1 MTFQAATATARRATT
16 RATTRAMTRAMTPAA
31 FVRGVVAAYAR
42 YGRDP
47 AEALARGQVLL
58 DLVKSI
64 DGRVT
69 ASQFEALA
77 GHAMRE
83 LDDEALGWFSRRLPW
98 GTYGMLCRASIT
110 APNLEVALKRWCR
123 HHRLLT
129 EDVLFELAI
138 GEESATISIRE
149 QRDLG
154 PLREFC
160 LVTLLRYV
168 LGFSCWGV
176 DSAIALRAADFPYS
190 EPEHVA
196 VYPTIF
202 CRTISFDADRARIVF
217 DKHYLSLP
225 LTRSAADL
233 DNMLK
238 GALRLT
244 VLPYRRDRLLVE
256 RVRRVLRE
264 ARGRS
269 LGAEDVANELALST
283 RTMHRRLREES
294 TSLRDL
300 KEEAKLE
307 LAKQELMRGRTPIK
321 RIAEIAGFR
330 NEKSFSRA
338 FRSWT
343 GASPREF
350 RDRYR

>member
-1 MTFQAATATARRATT
+1 MPFQAATATPRRAL
-16 RATTRAMTRAMTPAA
+16 TPAA
-31 FVRGVVAAYAR
+31 FVRGVVAAYMR
-42 YGRDP
+42 YGHSP
-47 AEALARGQVLL
+47 TEALNRAQVAP
-58 DLVKSI
+58 DLVNSP
-64 DGRVT
+64 DGRIT
-69 ASQFEALA
+69 ATQFEALA

-83 LDDEALGWFSRRLPW
+83 LDDEALGWFSRRLPY

-110 APNLEVALKRWCR
+110 APTLELALKRWCR

-129 EDVLFELAI
+129 EDVLLELTVDDATAI
-138 GEESATISIRE
+138 VSVRE
-149 QRDLG
+149 LRDLG
-154 PLREFC
+154 EVREFC

-168 LGFSCWGV
+168 LGFSCWAV
-176 DSAIALRAADFPYS
+176 DSAVALGAAEFPFP
-190 EPEHVA
+190 EPKHVS

-202 CRTISFDADRARIVF
+202 CRTIRFGTDRAAIVF

-233 DNMLK
+233 DTMLK
-238 GALRLT
+238 GALKLT

-264 ARGRS
+264 ARGRI
-269 LGAEDVANELALST
+269 LGADDVARELALST
-283 RTMHRRLREES
+283 RTMHRRLREEA
-294 TSLRDL
+294 TSLRGL

-307 LAKQELMRGRTPIK
+307 LARHELMRGRTPIK
-321 RIAEIAGFR
+321 RIAELAGFR

-350 RDRYR
+350 RGRSR

>member
-1 MTFQAATATARRATT
+1 MPFQAATAAPRRAV
-16 RATTRAMTRAMTPAA
+16 TPAA

-42 YGRDP
+42 YGRNP
-47 AEALARGQVLL
+47 AGALSKGQVP
-58 DLVKSI
+58 DDVVTSA

-69 ASQFEALA
+69 AAQFEALA

-83 LDDEALGWFSRRLPW
+83 LDDEALGWFTRRLPW

-129 EDVLFELAI
+129 EDVLFELTI
-138 GEESATISIRE
+138 GEETAVISIRE
-149 QRDLG
+149 QHDIG
-154 PLREFC
+154 ALREFC

-168 LGFSCWGV
+168 LGFSCWAV
-176 DSAIALRAADFPYS
+176 DSAIALRAAEFPFP
-190 EPEHVA
+190 EPQHVS

-202 CRTISFDADRARIVF
+202 CKSVGFDADRAGIVF

-233 DNMLK
+233 DSMLK

-256 RVRRVLRE
+256 RVRRVLRN
-264 ARGRS
+264 ARGRI
-269 LGAEDVANELALST
+269 LGAEDVASELALST
-283 RTMHRRLREES
+283 RTMHRRLREEA

-300 KEEAKLE
+300 KEEAKFE

-338 FRSWT
+338 FRTWT

-350 RDRYR
+350 RGRYR

>member
-1 MTFQAATATARRATT
+1 MSFQIATATPR
-16 RATTRAMTRAMTPAA
+16 RAMTPAA

-47 AEALARGQVLL
+47 AEAFAKGQVPS
-58 DLVKSI
+58 DLIRSA
-64 DGRVT
+64 DARVT
-69 ASQFEALA
+69 AGQFEALA

-110 APNLEVALKRWCR
+110 SPNLEVALKRWCR

-129 EDVLFELAI
+129 EDVLFELSVGDEI
-138 GEESATISIRE
+138 ATIAIRE

-168 LGFSCWGV
+168 LGFSCWAV
-176 DSAIALRAADFPYS
+176 DSAIALRAAEFPYP
-190 EPEHVA
+190 EPGHVS

-202 CRTISFDADRARIVF
+202 CKHVRFDAVAASILF
-217 DKHYLSLP
+217 DKHYLALP

-233 DNMLK
+233 DSMLK
-238 GALRLT
+238 SALRLT
-244 VLPYRRDRLLVE
+244 VLPYRPYRRDRLLVE

-264 ARGRS
+264 ARGRI
-269 LGAEDVANELALST
+269 LGAEDVASELALST
-283 RTMHRRLREES
+283 RTMHRRLREEA

-343 GASPREF
+343 GVSPREF
-350 RDRYR
+350 RGRYR

>member
-1 MTFQAATATARRATT
+1 MPFQATTAAPR
-16 RATTRAMTRAMTPAA
+16 RAMTPAA

-42 YGRDP
+42 CGRDP
-47 AEALARGQVLL
+47 AEALSKGQILSDV
-58 DLVKSI
+58 VGSR

-69 ASQFEALA
+69 AAQFEALA

-129 EDVLFELAI
+129 EDVLFELAVA
-138 GEESATISIRE
+138 GESATISIRE
-149 QRDLG
+149 QRELG
-154 PLREFC
+154 ELREFC

-168 LGFSCWGV
+168 LGFSCWAV
-176 DSAIALRAADFPYS
+176 DSAIALRAAEFPYT
-190 EPEHVA
+190 EPGHVS

-202 CRTISFDADRARIVF
+202 CKTVRFGVDRASILF
-217 DKHYLSLP
+217 DRHYLSLP

-233 DNMLK
+233 DSMLK

-244 VLPYRRDRLLVE
+244 VLPYRPYRRDRLLVE
-256 RVRRVLRE
+256 RIRRVLRE
-264 ARGRS
+264 ARGRIP
-269 LGAEDVANELALST
+269 GAEDVASELALST
-283 RTMHRRLREES
+283 RTMHRRLREEA

-307 LAKQELMRGRTPIK
+307 LAKRELMRGRTPIK

>member
-1 MTFQAATATARRATT
+1 MPFQAATAIPRRAV
-16 RATTRAMTRAMTPAA
+16 TPAA
-31 FVRGVVAAYAR
+31 FVRGVVAAYER

-47 AEALARGQVLL
+47 AEALSRGQVAP
-58 DLVKSI
+58 DLVNSS

-69 ASQFEALA
+69 AAQFEALA

-110 APNLEVALKRWCR
+110 APTLEIALKRWCR
-123 HHRLLT
+123 HHRLVT
-129 EDVLFELAI
+129 EDVLLDLEL
-138 GEESATISIRE
+138 GEETAVVSIRE
-149 QRDLG
+149 LRDLG
-154 PLREFC
+154 PCREFC
-160 LVTLLRYV
+160 LVTLFRYV
-168 LGFSCWGV
+168 LGFSCWAV
-176 DSAIALRAADFPYS
+176 DSRIALRSAEFPYP
-190 EPEHVA
+190 EPGHVS

-202 CRTISFDADRARIVF
+202 CRTVRFDADRAGIVF

-233 DNMLK
+233 DNMLE

-256 RVRRVLRE
+256 RVRRVLRN
-264 ARGRS
+264 ARGR
-269 LGAEDVANELALST
+269 LLRAEDVASELALST
-283 RTMHRRLREES
+283 RTMHRRLREEA

-300 KEEAKLE
+300 KEEAKFE
-307 LAKQELMRGRTPIK
+307 LAKQELMRDRTPIK

-343 GASPREF
+343 GTSPREF
-350 RDRYR
+350 RGRYR

>member
-1 MTFQAATATARRATT
+1 MPFQASSAAPRRAV
-16 RATTRAMTRAMTPAA
+16 TPAA

-47 AEALARGQVLL
+47 AEALTRAQVPLDILKSADAR
-58 DLVKSI
+58 I
-64 DGRVT
+64 T
-69 ASQFEALA
+69 ATQFEALA

-98 GTYGMLCRASIT
+98 GAYGMLCRASIT

-123 HHRLLT
+123 HHRMLT
-129 EDVLFELAI
+129 EDVLFELAVGDETAVI
-138 GEESATISIRE
+138 AIRE

-154 PLREFC
+154 PPREFC

-168 LGFSCWGV
+168 LGYSCWAV
-176 DSAIALRAADFPYS
+176 DSAIRLRSAEFPFP
-190 EPEHVA
+190 EPVHVS

-202 CRTISFDADRARIVF
+202 CKDVRFDAARASITF
-217 DKHYLSLP
+217 DKRYLALP
-225 LTRSAADL
+225 LKRSADDL

-256 RVRRVLRE
+256 RVRRVLRA
-264 ARGRS
+264 ARGRT
-269 LGAEDVANELALST
+269 LRAEDVARELALST
-283 RTMHRRLREES
+283 RTMHRRLREEA

-307 LAKQELMRGRTPIK
+307 LARQELMRGRTPIK
-321 RIAEIAGFR
+321 RIAELAGFR

-338 FRSWT
+338 FRTWT

-350 RDRYR
+350 RGKYR

>member
-1 MTFQAATATARRATT
+1 MPFQASTATPRRAV
-16 RATTRAMTRAMTPAA
+16 TPAA

-47 AEALARGQVLL
+47 QEALEKAQVPAGLAADAR
-58 DLVKSI
+58 I
-64 DGRVT
+64 T
-69 ASQFEALA
+69 AAQFEALA

-83 LDDEALGWFSRRLPW
+83 LDDEALGWFSRKLPW
-98 GTYGMLCRASIT
+98 GAYGMLCRASIT
-110 APNLEVALKRWCR
+110 APNLEIALKRWCR
-123 HHRLLT
+123 HHRILT

-138 GEESATISIRE
+138 EDDAAAISIRE

-154 PLREFC
+154 GLREFC

-168 LGFSCWGV
+168 LGFSCWAV
-176 DSAIALRAADFPYS
+176 DSAIALRLAEFPYA
-190 EPEHVA
+190 EPGHVS
-196 VYPTIF
+196 VYPTVF
-202 CRTISFDADRARIVF
+202 CRNVRFGALRARIVF
-217 DKHYLSLP
+217 DRRYLALP
-225 LTRSAADL
+225 LTRSADDL
-233 DNMLK
+233 DHMLK

-264 ARGRS
+264 ARGRIV
-269 LGAEDVANELALST
+269 LAEDVAGALALST
-283 RTMHRRLREES
+283 RTMHRRLREEA
-294 TSLRDL
+294 TSLREL

-307 LAKQELMRGRTPIK
+307 LAKQELLRGRTPIK
-321 RIAEIAGFR
+321 RIAELAGFR

-338 FRSWT
+338 FRNWT

-350 RDRYR
+350 RSRYR

>member
-1 MTFQAATATARRATT
+1 MPFQAATATPR
-16 RATTRAMTRAMTPAA
+16 RAMTPAA
-31 FVRGVVAAYAR
+31 FVRGVVAAYGR

-47 AEALARGQVLL
+47 TEALGKGQVT
-58 DLVKSI
+58 DELVRSS

-69 ASQFEALA
+69 AAQFEALA

-129 EDVLFELAI
+129 EDVLFELSVSDEA
-138 GEESATISIRE
+138 ATISIRE

-154 PLREFC
+154 PLHEFC

-168 LGFSCWGV
+168 LGFSCWAV
-176 DSAIALRAADFPYS
+176 DSAIALRTAEFPYS
-190 EPEHVA
+190 EPEHVS

-202 CRTISFDADRARIVF
+202 CKQVRFGADRASIVF
-217 DKHYLSLP
+217 DRHYLSLP

-233 DNMLK
+233 DSMLK
-238 GALRLT
+238 GALRVT
-244 VLPYRRDRLLVE
+244 VLPYRPYRRDRLLVE

-264 ARGRS
+264 ARGRI
-269 LGAEDVANELALST
+269 LGAEDIASELALST
-283 RTMHRRLREES
+283 RTMHRRLREEA

-343 GASPREF
+343 GASPREL
-350 RDRYR
+350 RERYR

>member
-1 MTFQAATATARRATT
+1 MPFQVSAAAPRRAV
-16 RATTRAMTRAMTPAA
+16 TPAA

-47 AEALARGQVLL
+47 AEALARSQVPAN
-58 DLVKSI
+58 LVRSA

-69 ASQFEALA
+69 AAQFEALA

-129 EDVLFELAI
+129 EDVLFELAVDQDI
-138 GEESATISIRE
+138 AAISILE

-168 LGFSCWGV
+168 LGFSCWAI
-176 DSAIALRAADFPYS
+176 DSAIALREAEFPHA
-190 EPEHVA
+190 EPRHVS

-202 CRTISFDADRARIVF
+202 CKNVRFDAERACITF
-217 DKHYLSLP
+217 DKRYLALP
-225 LTRSAADL
+225 LKRSPSDL
-233 DNMLK
+233 DSMLK

-244 VLPYRRDRLLVE
+244 VLPYRRDRLMVE
-256 RVRRVLRE
+256 RIRRVLRSG
-264 ARGRS
+264 RGRILS
-269 LGAEDVANELALST
+269 ADDVASELALST
-283 RTMHRRLREES
+283 RTMHRRLHDEA
-294 TSLRDL
+294 TSLRAL

-307 LAKQELMRGRTPIK
+307 LAREALLRGRTPIK

-338 FRSWT
+338 FRNWT

-350 RDRYR
+350 RGKYR

>member
-1 MTFQAATATARRATT
+1 MPFQAATAPR
-16 RATTRAMTRAMTPAA
+16 RAMTPAA

-47 AEALARGQVLL
+47 AEALSKGQVLS
-58 DLVKSI
+58 DVVGSN

-69 ASQFEALA
+69 AAQFEALA

-129 EDVLFELAI
+129 EDVLFELSVA
-138 GEESATISIRE
+138 GESATIAIRE
-149 QRDLG
+149 QRELG
-154 PLREFC
+154 VLREFC

-168 LGFSCWGV
+168 LGFSCWAV
-176 DSAIALRAADFPYS
+176 DSAIALRAAEFPYA
-190 EPEHVA
+190 EPGHVS

-202 CRTISFDADRARIVF
+202 CKIVRFGADRASIVF
-217 DKHYLSLP
+217 DRHYLSLP
-225 LTRSAADL
+225 LTRNAADL
-233 DNMLK
+233 DSMLK

-244 VLPYRRDRLLVE
+244 VLPYRPYRRDRLLVE

-269 LGAEDVANELALST
+269 LGAEDVASELALST
-283 RTMHRRLREES
+283 RTMHRRLREEA

-343 GASPREF
+343 GVSPREF
-350 RDRYR
+350 RGRYR

>member
-1 MTFQAATATARRATT
+1 MPFQAATAIPR
-16 RATTRAMTRAMTPAA
+16 RAMTPAA
-31 FVRGVVAAYAR
+31 FVRGVVGAYER

-47 AEALARGQVLL
+47 AEALSRGQVTPE
-58 DLVKSI
+58 LVQSR

-69 ASQFEALA
+69 AAQFEALA

-110 APNLEVALKRWCR
+110 APTLELALKRWCR
-123 HHRLLT
+123 HHRLVT
-129 EDVLFELAI
+129 EDVLLDLDI
-138 GEESATISIRE
+138 GEETALVSIRE
-149 QRDLG
+149 VGDLG
-154 PLREFC
+154 PFREFC
-160 LVTLLRYV
+160 LVTLFRYV
-168 LGFSCWGV
+168 LGFSCWAV
-176 DSAIALRAADFPYS
+176 DSRIALRAAEFPFP
-190 EPEHVA
+190 EPGHVS

-202 CRTISFDADRARIVF
+202 CRGVRFDAARAAIVF
-217 DKHYLSLP
+217 DKHYLPLP
-225 LTRSAADL
+225 LTRSPADL

-256 RVRRVLRE
+256 RVRRVLRQ
-264 ARGRS
+264 ARGRV
-269 LGAEDVANELALST
+269 LGAEDVASELALST

-300 KEEAKLE
+300 KEEAKFE
-307 LAKQELMRGRTPIK
+307 AAKQELMRGRTPIK

-350 RDRYR
+350 RARYR

>member
-1 MTFQAATATARRATT
+1 MPFQAATAMPR
-16 RATTRAMTRAMTPAA
+16 RAMTPAA

-42 YGRDP
+42 YGRDA
-47 AEALARGQVLL
+47 AEALGKGQVTE
-58 DLVKSI
+58 DLVHSG
-64 DGRVT
+64 DGRIT
-69 ASQFEALA
+69 AAQFEALA

-83 LDDEALGWFSRRLPW
+83 LDDEALGWFSRRLPF

-129 EDVLFELAI
+129 EDVLFELAV
-138 GEESATISIRE
+138 GDETATISIRE

-168 LGFSCWGV
+168 LGFSCWAV
-176 DSAIALRAADFPYS
+176 DSAIALRAAEFPFA
-190 EPEHVA
+190 EPSHVS

-202 CRTISFDADRARIVF
+202 CKNLSFDAGSARIVF

-225 LTRSAADL
+225 FTRSAADL
-233 DNMLK
+233 DSMLK

-256 RVRRVLRE
+256 RVRRVLRNG
-264 ARGRS
+264 RGRS
-269 LGAEDVANELALST
+269 LGAEDVASELALST
-283 RTMHRRLREES
+283 RTMHRRLREEA

-300 KEEAKLE
+300 KEEAKFE
-307 LAKQELMRGRTPIK
+307 LAKQELIRGRAPIK

-343 GASPREF
+343 GSSPREF
-350 RDRYR
+350 RGRYR

>member
-1 MTFQAATATARRATT
+1 MPFQAATATPR
-16 RATTRAMTRAMTPAA
+16 RAMTPAA
-31 FVRGVVAAYAR
+31 FVRGVVAAYDR

-47 AEALARGQVLL
+47 TDALGKGQVTA
-58 DLVKSI
+58 DLVKSA

-69 ASQFEALA
+69 AAQFETLA

-98 GTYGMLCRASIT
+98 GSYGMLCRASIT

-129 EDVLFELAI
+129 EDVLFELLI
-138 GEESATISIRE
+138 GPETATVSIRE
-149 QRDLG
+149 LRDLG
-154 PLREFC
+154 ACREFC

-168 LGFSCWGV
+168 LGFSCWAV
-176 DSAIALRAADFPYS
+176 DSAIALREAEFPFP
-190 EPEHVA
+190 EPLHVS

-202 CRTISFDADRARIVF
+202 CKTVRFGADCASIVF

-225 LTRSAADL
+225 LTRSAGDL
-233 DNMLK
+233 DTMLK

-256 RVRRVLRE
+256 RVRRVLRN
-264 ARGRS
+264 ARGRI
-269 LGAEDVANELALST
+269 LGAEDVASELALST

-307 LAKQELMRGRTPIK
+307 LAKQELMRGRVPIK
-321 RIAEIAGFR
+321 RIAELAGFR

-338 FRSWT
+338 FRTWT

>member
-1 MTFQAATATARRATT
+1 MPFQAATATPR
-16 RATTRAMTRAMTPAA
+16 RAMTPAA
-31 FVRGVVAAYAR
+31 FVRGVAAAYAR

-47 AEALARGQVLL
+47 AEALSKGQVTE
-58 DLVKSI
+58 DLVKSG

-69 ASQFEALA
+69 ATQFEALA

-129 EDVLFELAI
+129 EDVLFELSL
-138 GEESATISIRE
+138 GEETATISIRE

-168 LGFSCWGV
+168 LGFSCWAV
-176 DSAIALRAADFPYS
+176 DSAIALRRAEFPYA
-190 EPEHVA
+190 EPGHVS

-202 CRTISFDADRARIVF
+202 CRNLSFDADGTRIVF

-256 RVRRVLRE
+256 RVRRVLRN
-264 ARGRS
+264 ARGRI
-269 LGAEDVANELALST
+269 LGAEDVASELALST
-283 RTMHRRLREES
+283 RTMHRRLREEA

-300 KEEAKLE
+300 KEEAKFE
-307 LAKQELMRGRTPIK
+307 LAKQELMRGRVPIK

-338 FRSWT
+338 FRTWT

-350 RDRYR
+350 RGRYR

>member
-1 MTFQAATATARRATT
+1 
-16 RATTRAMTRAMTPAA
+16 
-31 FVRGVVAAYAR
+31 
-42 YGRDP
+42 
-47 AEALARGQVLL
+47 
-58 DLVKSI
+58 
-64 DGRVT
+64 
-69 ASQFEALA
+69 
-77 GHAMRE
+77 MRE

-98 GTYGMLCRASIT
+98 GSYGMLCRASIT

-123 HHRLLT
+123 HHRILT
-129 EDVLFELAI
+129 EDVLFELAV
-138 GEESATISIRE
+138 ENDTAVVSIRE

-154 PLREFC
+154 QFREFC

-168 LGFSCWGV
+168 LGYSCWAI
-176 DSAIALRAADFPYS
+176 DSAIALRRAEFPYS
-190 EPEHVA
+190 EPEHVS

-202 CRTISFDADRARIVF
+202 CKAVRFDAARARIVF

-256 RVRRVLRE
+256 RVRRVLRN
-264 ARGRS
+264 ARGHIP
-269 LGAEDVANELALST
+269 AADDVARELALST
-283 RTMHRRLREES
+283 RTMHRRLREEA
-294 TSLRDL
+294 TSLRNL

-321 RIAEIAGFR
+321 RIAALAGFR

-338 FRSWT
+338 FRTWT

-350 RDRYR
+350 RGRYR

>member
-1 MTFQAATATARRATT
+1 MPFQAATATPR
-16 RATTRAMTRAMTPAA
+16 RAMTPAA
-31 FVRGVVAAYAR
+31 FVRGVVAAYAV

-47 AEALARGQVLL
+47 AEALGKGQVTE
-58 DLVKSI
+58 DLVRSQ

-69 ASQFEALA
+69 AAQFEALA

-129 EDVLFELAI
+129 EDVLFELSF
-138 GEESATISIRE
+138 GDETATISLRE

-168 LGFSCWGV
+168 LGFSCWAV
-176 DSAIALRAADFPYS
+176 DSAIALRAAEFPYS
-190 EPEHVA
+190 EPGHVS

-202 CRTISFDADRARIVF
+202 CRHLSFDADGARIVF

-225 LTRSAADL
+225 LTRSPADL
-233 DNMLK
+233 DSMLK

-256 RVRRVLRE
+256 RVRRVLRN

-269 LGAEDVANELALST
+269 LGAEDVASELALST
-283 RTMHRRLREES
+283 RTMHRRLREEA

-300 KEEAKLE
+300 KEETKFE

-350 RDRYR
+350 RGRYR

>member
-1 MTFQAATATARRATT
+1 MPFQAATIASR
-16 RATTRAMTRAMTPAA
+16 RAMTPAA
-31 FVRGVVAAYAR
+31 FVRGVVGAYDR
-42 YGRDP
+42 YGQDP
-47 AEALARGQVLL
+47 AGALARAQVTSDLL
-58 DLVKSI
+58 RSDH
-64 DGRVT
+64 GRVT
-69 ASQFEALA
+69 AAQFEALA

-110 APNLEVALKRWCR
+110 APSLEVALKRWCR

-129 EDVLFELAI
+129 EDVLFDLAI
-138 GEESATISIRE
+138 GEETATISLRE

-154 PLREFC
+154 EFREFC

-168 LGFSCWGV
+168 LGFSCWAV
-176 DSAIALRAADFPYS
+176 DSAIALRAAEFPY
-190 EPEHVA
+190 PQPGHVS

-202 CRTISFDADRARIVF
+202 CRTLGFGATGARIVF
-217 DKHYLSLP
+217 DKHYLALP

-233 DNMLK
+233 DRMLK

-244 VLPYRRDRLLVE
+244 VLPYRRDRMLVE
-256 RVRRVLRE
+256 RVRRVLRD

-269 LGAEDVANELALST
+269 FGAEDVARELALST

-300 KEEAKLE
+300 KEEAKFE
-307 LAKQELMRGRTPIK
+307 LAKHELMRGRTPIK

-338 FRSWT
+338 FRNWT

-350 RDRYR
+350 RGRYR

>member
-1 MTFQAATATARRATT
+1 MPFQTATATPRRAV
-16 RATTRAMTRAMTPAA
+16 TPAA
-31 FVRGVVAAYAR
+31 FVRAVVAAYAR

-47 AEALARGQVLL
+47 AEALNRAQVAP
-58 DLVKSI
+58 DLVNSP

-69 ASQFEALA
+69 AAQCEALA

-83 LDDEALGWFSRRLPW
+83 LDDEALGWFSRRLPY

-110 APNLEVALKRWCR
+110 APTLEVALKRWCR
-123 HHRLLT
+123 HHRLLS
-129 EDVLFELAI
+129 EDVLLELAVGDETAIVSI
-138 GEESATISIRE
+138 GEAG
-149 QRDLG
+149 DLG
-154 PLREFC
+154 NVREFC

-168 LGFSCWGV
+168 LGFSCWAV
-176 DSAIALRAADFPYS
+176 DSAITLRAAEFPFP
-190 EPEHVA
+190 EPGHVS

-202 CRTISFDADRARIVF
+202 CKTIRFGADRAGIVF

-225 LTRSAADL
+225 LTRSATDL

-238 GALRLT
+238 GALKLT

-256 RVRRVLRE
+256 RVRRVLRD
-264 ARGRS
+264 ARGRM
-269 LGAEDVANELALST
+269 LGADDVARALALST
-283 RTMHRRLREES
+283 RTMHRRLRQEA

-307 LAKQELMRGRTPIK
+307 LARHELMRGRTPIK
-321 RIAEIAGFR
+321 RIAELAGFR

-338 FRSWT
+338 FRGWT

-350 RDRYR
+350 RGRYR

>member
-1 MTFQAATATARRATT
+1 MPFQAAAATPR
-16 RATTRAMTRAMTPAA
+16 RAMTPAA
-31 FVRGVVAAYAR
+31 FVRGVLAAYAR

-47 AEALARGQVLL
+47 AEALAKGQVLT
-58 DLVKSI
+58 DLVRSA

-69 ASQFEALA
+69 AAQFEALA

-129 EDVLFELAI
+129 EDVLFELSVSGETAI
-138 GEESATISIRE
+138 ISLRE

-168 LGFSCWGV
+168 LGFSCWAV
-176 DSAIALRAADFPYS
+176 DSAIALRAAEFPHP
-190 EPEHVA
+190 EPAHVS

-202 CRTISFDADRARIVF
+202 CKHVRFDAEAARIVF

-233 DNMLK
+233 DSMLK

-264 ARGRS
+264 ARGRI
-269 LGAEDVANELALST
+269 LGAEDVASELALST
-283 RTMHRRLREES
+283 RTMHRRLREEA

-350 RDRYR
+350 RGRYR

>member
-1 MTFQAATATARRATT
+1 MPFQASSAAPRRAV
-16 RATTRAMTRAMTPAA
+16 TPAA
-31 FVRGVVAAYAR
+31 FVRGVLAAYAR

-47 AEALARGQVLL
+47 QDALSRAQVSADLL
-58 DLVKSI
+58 NSSDA
-64 DGRVT
+64 RVT
-69 ASQFEALA
+69 AAQFEALA

-98 GTYGMLCRASIT
+98 GAYGMLCRASIT

-123 HHRLLT
+123 HHRILT

-138 GEESATISIRE
+138 GDETAVISIRE

-154 PLREFC
+154 ALREFC

-168 LGFSCWGV
+168 LGYSCWAV
-176 DSAIALRAADFPYS
+176 DSAIVLRHAEFPYRQPS
-190 EPEHVA
+190 HVS

-202 CRTISFDADRARIVF
+202 CKDVRFDAPRASITF
-217 DKHYLSLP
+217 DKRYLALP
-225 LTRSAADL
+225 IKRSADDL

-256 RVRRVLRE
+256 RVRRVLRD
-264 ARGRS
+264 ARGRIP
-269 LGAEDVANELALST
+269 GAEDVARELALSP
-283 RTMHRRLREES
+283 RTMHRRLREEA
-294 TSLRDL
+294 TSLRTL

-307 LAKQELMRGRTPIK
+307 LAKEALMRGRTPIK
-321 RIAEIAGFR
+321 RIAELSGFR

-338 FRSWT
+338 FRNWT
-343 GASPREF
+343 GTSPREF
-350 RDRYR
+350 RGKYR

>member
-1 MTFQAATATARRATT
+1 MPFQVATAIPRRAI
-16 RATTRAMTRAMTPAA
+16 TPAA

-42 YGRDP
+42 YGLDP
-47 AEALARGQVLL
+47 ADALQRGQIAP
-58 DLVKSI
+58 DLVNSP
-64 DGRVT
+64 DGRIT
-69 ASQFEALA
+69 AAQFEALA
-77 GHAMRE
+77 DHAMRE
-83 LDDEALGWFSRRLPW
+83 LDDEALGWFSRRLPF

-110 APNLEVALKRWCR
+110 APTLEVALKRWCR

-129 EDVLFELAI
+129 EDVLLDLEV
-138 GEESATISIRE
+138 GEETATVTIRE
-149 QRDLG
+149 LRDLG
-154 PLREFC
+154 AFREFC

-168 LGFSCWGV
+168 LGFSCWAV
-176 DSAIALRAADFPYS
+176 DSRIALRAAEFPFA
-190 EPEHVA
+190 EPGHVS

-202 CRTISFDADRARIVF
+202 SRTIRFGAAHAVIVF

-225 LTRSAADL
+225 LTRSPVDL

-256 RVRRVLRE
+256 RVRRVLRN

-269 LGAEDVANELALST
+269 LGAEDVASELALST

-300 KEEAKLE
+300 KEEAKFE

-338 FRSWT
+338 FRTWT

-350 RDRYR
+350 RGRYR

>member
-1 MTFQAATATARRATT
+1 MPFQAATATSRRAV
-16 RATTRAMTRAMTPAA
+16 TPAA
-31 FVRGVVAAYAR
+31 FVRGVIAAYER

-47 AEALARGQVLL
+47 TEALSRGQVAP
-58 DLVKSI
+58 DLVNSP

-69 ASQFEALA
+69 AAQFEAVA

-110 APNLEVALKRWCR
+110 APTLEVALRRWCR
-123 HHRLLT
+123 HHRLIT
-129 EDVLFELAI
+129 EDVLLDLELN
-138 GEESATISIRE
+138 EETAAVSIRE
-149 QRDLG
+149 LRDLG
-154 PLREFC
+154 SLREFC
-160 LVTLLRYV
+160 LVTLLRYA
-168 LGFSCWGV
+168 LGFSCWAV
-176 DSAIALRAADFPYS
+176 DSAIALRAAEFPH
-190 EPEHVA
+190 PQPDHVS

-202 CRTISFDADRARIVF
+202 CKSVRFDADCARIVF

-225 LTRSAADL
+225 LTRSPADL
-233 DNMLK
+233 DSMLK

-256 RVRRVLRE
+256 RVRRVIRH
-264 ARGRS
+264 ARGRN
-269 LGAEDVANELALST
+269 LGAEDVASELALST
-283 RTMHRRLREES
+283 RTMHRRLREEA

-300 KEEAKLE
+300 KEEAKFE
-307 LAKQELMRGRTPIK
+307 LAKQELMRGRSPIK

-350 RDRYR
+350 RSRYR

>member
-1 MTFQAATATARRATT
+1 MPFQAATALPR
-16 RATTRAMTRAMTPAA
+16 RAMTPAA
-31 FVRGVVAAYAR
+31 FVRVAAAYAR

-47 AEALARGQVLL
+47 SEALSKGQVSE
-58 DLVKSI
+58 DLVQSS

-69 ASQFEALA
+69 AAQFEALA

-110 APNLEVALKRWCR
+110 APTLEVALKRWCR

-129 EDVLFELAI
+129 EDVLFELTL
-138 GEESATISIRE
+138 GEETATIAIRE

-160 LVTLLRYV
+160 IVTLLRYV
-168 LGFSCWGV
+168 LGFSCWAV
-176 DSAIALRAADFPYS
+176 DSAIALRAAAFPYA
-190 EPEHVA
+190 EPGHVS

-202 CRTISFDADRARIVF
+202 CRTLSFNADGARIVF
-217 DKHYLSLP
+217 DRHYLSLP
-225 LTRSAADL
+225 ITRSAADL

-256 RVRRVLRE
+256 RVRRVLRT
-264 ARGRS
+264 ARGRG
-269 LGAEDVANELALST
+269 LGAEDVASELALST
-283 RTMHRRLREES
+283 RTMHRRLREEA
-294 TSLRDL
+294 TSLRNL
-300 KEEAKLE
+300 KEEAKFE

-321 RIAEIAGFR
+321 RIAEISGFR

-338 FRSWT
+338 FRTWT

-350 RDRYR
+350 RGRYR

>member
-1 MTFQAATATARRATT
+1 
-16 RATTRAMTRAMTPAA
+16 
-31 FVRGVVAAYAR
+31 
-42 YGRDP
+42 
-47 AEALARGQVLL
+47 
-58 DLVKSI
+58 
-64 DGRVT
+64 
-69 ASQFEALA
+69 
-77 GHAMRE
+77 
-83 LDDEALGWFSRRLPW
+83 
-98 GTYGMLCRASIT
+98 MLCRASIT
-110 APNLEVALKRWCR
+110 ASNLEVALKRWCR

-129 EDVLFELAI
+129 EDVLFELSVD
-138 GEESATISIRE
+138 GETATISIRE

-168 LGFSCWGV
+168 LGFSCWAV
-176 DSAIALRAADFPYS
+176 DSAIALREAEFPYS
-190 EPEHVA
+190 EPGHVS

-202 CRTISFDADRARIVF
+202 CKHVRFDADRAAIVF

-225 LTRSAADL
+225 LSRSAADL
-233 DNMLK
+233 DTMLK

-244 VLPYRRDRLLVE
+244 VLPYRPYRRDRLLVE

-264 ARGRS
+264 ARGRI
-269 LGAEDVANELALST
+269 LGAEDIASELALST
-283 RTMHRRLREES
+283 RTMHRRLREEA

-307 LAKQELMRGRTPIK
+307 LAKQALMRGRTPIK